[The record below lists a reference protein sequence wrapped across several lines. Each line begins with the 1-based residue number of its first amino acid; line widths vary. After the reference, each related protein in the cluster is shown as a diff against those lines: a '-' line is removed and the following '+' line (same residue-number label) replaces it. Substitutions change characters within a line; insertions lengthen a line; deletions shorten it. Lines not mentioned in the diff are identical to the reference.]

1 MGAFGKKRV
10 ERTWRDVLTCDCITW
25 VAIFMLLVWV
35 PIIIAAALAREIKAE
50 DTGVL
55 VSASSGLPMATATRV
70 SHSSFADMQTMP
82 EDSLRNIRHCTF
94 VHRGAFHR
102 FQVAA
107 LARKQEGELHIV
119 APDRSTLTIT
129 GWLNDDVANTSSR
142 MLFSRP

>member
-1 MGAFGKKRV
+1 MGV
-10 ERTWRDVLTCDCITW
+10 QQTTRDYLSCDCLIW
-25 VAIFMLLVWV
+25 VVIFMLLVWI
-35 PIIIAAALAREIKAE
+35 PILIGATLSREITAE

-70 SHSSFADMQTMP
+70 SHSSFTDMQTMP